1 MRYLLSTVVTY
12 RVHTIEDAERF
23 HEELKND
30 DRFEC
35 VSFSRT
41 TKYIKVKGEIT
52 DTYEVC
58 KAKLVFTE
66 EKNPTANYDIDY
78 VENF

>member
-1 MRYLLSTVVTY
+1 MKYLINTTVTY
-12 RVHTIEDAERF
+12 RVHTVDDAERL

-41 TKYIKVKGEIT
+41 TKYIKAKKEII
-52 DTYEVC
+52 DSYEIC
-58 KAKLVFTE
+58 KAKLVFTD
-66 EKNPTANYDIDY
+66 EKDPEAVYDITFEE
-78 VENF
+78 V

>member
-12 RVHTIEDAERF
+12 RVHTVEDAERL

-30 DRFEC
+30 ERFEC
-35 VSFSRT
+35 MSFSRT
-41 TKYIKVKGEIT
+41 TKYIKAKKEII
-52 DTYEVC
+52 DSYEVC
-58 KAKLVFTE
+58 KAKLVFTD
-66 EKNPTANYDIDY
+66 EKDPQANYDIEY